1 MTRSPC
7 FLRRLLLA
15 ALVSFTL
22 TAVAAPGA
30 HGPNGE
36 HLDAPASGPLAGS
49 TAPRLEAKSEIF
61 ELVGHLAGGEFS
73 MLIDRFDTN
82 EPVLK
87 ADVEIESGARKAKA
101 TFHADLGDYAVDDA
115 EMLKL
120 LATPGE
126 HPIVITI
133 LAGKDNDL
141 MDGVLRVGT
150 TATAGAETHDHAGGH
165 GDAAGHGHG
174 GWWRWLVVAVVL
186 AAAGLGWRWRHR
198 TSGDALSR
206 RLDGGQA

>member
-1 MTRSPC
+1 MTRSPQ
-7 FLRRLLLA
+7 LARRLPLA
-15 ALVSFTL
+15 ALLFFTL
-22 TAVAAPGA
+22 AAVAAPGA

-36 HLDAPASGPLAGS
+36 HLDAPASGAIADS
-49 TAPRLEAKSEIF
+49 TAPRLEAKSELF

-87 ADVEIESGARKAKA
+87 ADVEIESGNRKAKA

-120 LATPGE
+120 LAAPGE
-126 HPIVITI
+126 HAIVITI
-133 LAGKDNDL
+133 LAGQDSDL
-141 MDGVLRVGT
+141 LDGVLRVGT
-150 TATAGAETHDHAGGH
+150 AAAAGTGDAHGHDHAGGH
-165 GDAAGHGHG
+165 T
-174 GWWRWLVVAVVL
+174 GWWRWLAGAVVL
-186 AAAGLGWRWRHR
+186 VAAGLGWRWRHR